1 MSWAEVLVV
10 FAVCHLVGDF
20 LFQTEWQAVN
30 KYGGLRPIPIARR
43 ALLSHVATYTIAFF
57 PAFVWIAEDHGARVW
72 AAVALVA
79 IPHLLQDDGRAL
91 LAYVRRV
98 KRSDA
103 GPGDLVFV
111 MTDQSLHA
119 VGLLAAAFAA
129 AA

>member
-1 MSWAEVLVV
+1 VSWAEVLVV

-30 KYGGLRPIPIARR
+30 KFGGLRPVPVARR

-57 PAFVWIAEDHGARVW
+57 PAFVWIANERGSRVW
-72 AAVALVA
+72 GAVALVA

-91 LAYVRRV
+91 LAYMRRV

-103 GPGDLVFV
+103 GPGDLVFI
-111 MTDQSLHA
+111 MADQSLHSVA
-119 VGLLAAAFAA
+119 LLAAALAA
-129 AA
+129 AG